1 MTSPSL
7 LHVVSQAPKRKK
19 PDTRVGLLN
28 SAFKYIPAAST
39 DVKATFERVRAE
51 LAQKGKTR

>member
-19 PDTRVGLLN
+19 PDTRHGLLN
-28 SAFKYIPAAST
+28 ASFRYTPAAST
-39 DVKATFERVRAE
+39 DIRKLFDKVRAE
-51 LAQKGKTR
+51 MAQRGKK